1 MKASLYRVVSP
12 EQASFRCVRVRE
24 QKLGVPWHFHP
35 EYQLTLVLRG
45 SGQRIVGDS
54 IAPVQ
59 PGDLTLLGPNVPH
72 FWDVDGRSGAAEPHG
87 GGRRIRRVDA
97 IVVQFRAE
105 FLGREFWGIPETAAV
120 VSLLKASARGLTFS
134 IATRMGVAADIRRL
148 PQLAGLQRLLGL
160 ISVLDGLAGKGRS
173 FPICSGDYA
182 PRLDVDDRDRLAP
195 VLRRIHEQ
203 LAEPVR
209 RQELAALAGVS
220 ERSFSRYFRRKIG
233 KTLPQFV
240 NELRVGRA
248 RRMLAETDLTVTQI
262 AQECGFRNL
271 SNFNSQ
277 FRTIA
282 GDTPQKLRLSRS
294 GSDVGKNVGKN
305 VEENVDWA
313 SQMSR
318 LR

>member
-54 IAPVQ
+54 IAPVH

-72 FWDVDGRSGAAEPHG
+72 FWDVDGLGGATRATSGG
-87 GGRRIRRVDA
+87 QRTRRVDA
-97 IVVQFRAE
+97 VVVQFRAE

-120 VSLLKASARGLTFS
+120 VSLLNASARGLTFS
-134 IATRMGVAADIRRL
+134 AAARKRSAADVRRL
-148 PQLAGLQRLLGL
+148 PQLRGLQRLLGL
-160 ISVLDGLAGKGRS
+160 IAVLDGLAGKGRS
-173 FPICSGDYA
+173 SPICSTDYS
-182 PRLDVDDRDRLAP
+182 PKLDVDDRDRLAP

-209 RQELAALAGVS
+209 RHELAEVAGVS
-220 ERSFSRYFRRKIG
+220 ERSFSRYFRRKMG

-248 RRMLAETDLTVTQI
+248 RRMLAETSLTVTRI
-262 AQECGFRNL
+262 AQECGFHNL

-277 FRTIA
+277 FRMIV
-282 GDTPQKLRLSRS
+282 GDTPQRFRAEKGTQLISS
-294 GSDVGKNVGKN
+294 
-305 VEENVDWA
+305 
-313 SQMSR
+313 
-318 LR
+318 

>member
-72 FWDVDGRSGAAEPHG
+72 FWDVEGPRGARKAKAGSQHTRS
-87 GGRRIRRVDA
+87 VDA

-105 FLGREFWGIPETAAV
+105 FLGREFWGDPETAAV
-120 VSLLKASARGLTFS
+120 VSMLHASTRGLTFS
-134 IATRMGVAADIRRL
+134 AAARKRAAPDVRRL
-148 PQLAGLQRLLGL
+148 PQLSGLQRLLGL
-160 ISVLDGLAGKGRS
+160 IAVLDGLAIKGRS
-173 FPICSGDYA
+173 SPICSADYA
-182 PRLDVDDRDRLAP
+182 PKLDVDDRDRLAP

-209 RQELAALAGVS
+209 RHELAALAGVS
-220 ERSFSRYFRRKIG
+220 ERSFSRYFRRKMG

-248 RRMLAETDLTVTQI
+248 RRLLTETGLTVTRI
-262 AQECGFRNL
+262 AQECGFHNL

-277 FRTIA
+277 FRMIA
-282 GDTPQKLRLSRS
+282 GDTPQRFRAEKGHGSELNPLSR
-294 GSDVGKNVGKN
+294 
-305 VEENVDWA
+305 E
-313 SQMSR
+313 
-318 LR
+318 